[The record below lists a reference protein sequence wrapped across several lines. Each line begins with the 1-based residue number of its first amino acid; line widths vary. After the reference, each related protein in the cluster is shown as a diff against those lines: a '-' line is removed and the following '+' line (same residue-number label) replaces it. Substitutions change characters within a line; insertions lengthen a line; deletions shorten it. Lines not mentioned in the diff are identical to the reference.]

1 MIGDSAL
8 RILVVLFVGAGAW
21 LWSLDPNPG
30 ARRLAR
36 LRGSRGGRFW
46 ARRRPARPTR
56 SMAAELPP
64 ALDLLAACL
73 SAGAMLDSALAA
85 VAVAF
90 DGPIGAVLADAAR
103 LTALGAPP
111 EDAWSA
117 ALRDQRWAPVARAA
131 IRAHHSGAALTDVLN
146 RAASDLR
153 RDLRTQAEAAAARA
167 SVKAVL
173 PLGLCFLPAFLL
185 LGVVPVVAGFTTSLR

>member
-1 MIGDSAL
+1 M
-8 RILVVLFVGAGAW
+8 
-21 LWSLDPNPG
+21 
-30 ARRLAR
+30 
-36 LRGSRGGRFW
+36 
-46 ARRRPARPTR
+46 
-56 SMAAELPP
+56 PP

-90 DGPIGAVLADAAR
+90 DGPIGAVLADVAR

>member
-1 MIGDSAL
+1 MLAG
-8 RILVVLFVGAGAW
+8 VGVW
-21 LWSLDPNPG
+21 FWSLDPSPG

-36 LRGSRGGRFW
+36 LRGLRGGRFW

-56 SMAAELPP
+56 STAAEMPP

-73 SAGAMLDSALAA
+73 SAGAMLDAALAA

-90 DGPIGAVLADAAR
+90 DGPVGAVLADVAR

-117 ALRDQRWAPVARAA
+117 ALRDQRWALVARAA

-153 RDLRTQAEAAAARA
+153 RELRTQAEAAAARA

>member
-8 RILVVLFVGAGAW
+8 RILVVLFAGAGAW

-36 LRGSRGGRFW
+36 LRGLRGGRFW
-46 ARRRPARPTR
+46 VRRRPARPTR
-56 SMAAELPP
+56 SMAAEMPP

-90 DGPIGAVLADAAR
+90 DGPIGAVLADVAR

-153 RDLRTQAEAAAARA
+153 RSPQPISSAR
-167 SVKAVL
+167 
-173 PLGLCFLPAFLL
+173 
-185 LGVVPVVAGFTTSLR
+185 